1 MDRRLSYIDANP
13 DILDLL
19 LNSRFALEGDAKLAE
34 AVFGQ
39 NTVVAGFTCAPTS
52 PASMTVNIG
61 PGMVYQMA
69 ALESAAI
76 SALNADTHQVLKQ
89 GLSREITPL
98 TLVAPTT
105 FGTAVNVLIEVAYV
119 DDKSTTQQVFNYY
132 NAANPDV
139 PLTGVGGNNLPQTS
153 VVKGVAQIQ
162 TKYGIPATSGSQTTP
177 NPDPGF
183 APLFVVTLTQ
193 GQTAISGNI
202 AIAAGAP
209 FVADA
214 LQNIPSGVQT
224 NRYTYVKDS
233 GTVNAMVVTPKPAI
247 TSLTEGTELLVL
259 PSFSNTAINPTL
271 TVNGTSAIVL
281 KRDGTGLS
289 AGDIKAGVRFRVIFD
304 GQYWRLNGMALSDIP
319 VQSGGTL
326 PTPLALAQAAGSPF
340 NFKNVSSTTRTVA
353 SAQSPGG
360 QITVLSGVPYTKKSA
375 TSNMVIVANFTSFA
389 PVIPGQGNG
398 ATAVRLLASNGTFA
412 DVALNSVFLASNG
425 APSGSG
431 SNSPTYVLA
440 GIPAGPM
447 TFGMSYSRGDN
458 LAWTTIF
465 NPSPADF
472 GTSGTQQYSLFFIYE
487 YEPSA

>member
-19 LNSRFALEGDAKLAE
+19 LNARFAMEGLAKVSE

-39 NTVVAGFTCAPTS
+39 NSVVAGFTCTPTS
-52 PASMTVNIG
+52 PASMTVNVG

-105 FGTAVNVLIEVAYV
+105 VGTAVNVLIEVAYS

-153 VVKGVAQIQ
+153 VIKGVAQIQ

-177 NPDPGF
+177 TADPGF

-202 AIAAGAP
+202 AVATGAP

-214 LQNIPSGVQT
+214 LQNIPAGVQA
-224 NRYTYVKDS
+224 NRYTYVKDT
-233 GTVNAMVVTPKPAI
+233 GVANALVVAPVPA
-247 TSLTEGTELLVL
+247 LAARPEGTELTVL
-259 PSFSNTAINPTL
+259 PKFTSTTTSPTINDGL
-271 TVNGTSAIVL
+271 GTVALL
-281 KRDGTGLS
+281 KRDGS
-289 AGDIKAGVRFRVIFD
+289 APAAGDIAAGNRFRIIFD
-304 GQYWRLNGMALSDIP
+304 GAAYRLAGPALSDGA
-319 VQSGGTL
+319 STSNA
-326 PTPLALAQAAGSPF
+326 TPIAQAAKAIF
-340 NFKNVSSTTRTVA
+340 NVQQFNTSTRVPL
-353 SAQSPGG
+353 SQ
-360 QITVLSGVPYTKKSA
+360 SGVGAVAVGWTGFSYAKKSP
-375 TSNMVIVANFTSFA
+375 TSLVLVWAEFMCRTASSNGPTLFHLNFGANAYEITASNA
-389 PVIPGQGNG
+389 IPGTAIKNTIVRTLGTKASPLAA
-398 ATAVRLLASNGTFA
+398 ATYNCSLDFYRNDAT
-412 DVALNSVFLASNG
+412 
-425 APSGSG
+425 
-431 SNSPTYVLA
+431 
-440 GIPAGPM
+440 
-447 TFGMSYSRGDN
+447 
-458 LAWTTIF
+458 AWTTVF
-465 NPSPADF
+465 NPNNTDE
-472 GTSGTQQYSLFFIYE
+472 SGYASVPVATLVFAE
-487 YEPSA
+487 VEPT